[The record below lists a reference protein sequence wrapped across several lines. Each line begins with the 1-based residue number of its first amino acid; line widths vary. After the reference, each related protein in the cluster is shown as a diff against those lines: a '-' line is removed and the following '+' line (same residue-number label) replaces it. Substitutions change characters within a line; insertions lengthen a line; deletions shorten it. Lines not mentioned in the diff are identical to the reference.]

1 MRDYNDNEEFYR
13 DDNAYGVDD
22 RKASYSRAVQHH
34 NELAE
39 QRRLAA
45 QRKLA
50 DQKSSAEDN
59 QHAIWSGINASRQND
74 KQMPEAYSATLATYL
89 NSGVLQGLSGHRFKH
104 KEFPSHE
111 VDIYYDV
118 KTRDLICFSDRY
130 RDVHIQGT
138 WYRAVPFSSLSG
150 YLANRA
156 EKGFS
161 VQQKIPPAVH
171 TPTKITK
178 SPTSSKKKTSKKED
192 TKMDY
197 DRTPSARKTSKAS
210 TMKAVKDALV
220 HGSKV
225 AVADEASNV
234 MLSAAKL
241 LLGDAYPVLMS
252 TPDGQEVAKGLTAI
266 ALMYAT
272 DVLPGVIPQ
281 EDAVRTASTLVLE
294 AVSRDL
300 VQPRLAALQPV
311 LMQLAAAGAKVL
323 TPTEK

>member
-1 MRDYNDNEEFYR
+1 MNMDEYNDPEEFYL
-13 DDNAYGVDD
+13 DNNAYSVGDKASSY
-22 RKASYSRAVQHH
+22 RKAWRYQ
-34 NELAE
+34 NELAKQRQIAHEKAITEKE
-39 QRRLAA
+39 Q
-45 QRKLA
+45 
-50 DQKSSAEDN
+50 SV
-59 QHAIWSGINASRQND
+59 WSGINAFSQND
-74 KQMPEAYSATLATYL
+74 RKVPAFYSDKVVSCINAGILIYL
-89 NSGVLQGLSGHRFKH
+89 SANRFRH
-104 KEFPSHE
+104 KDFPTHD
-111 VDIYYDV
+111 VDIYYDE
-118 KTRDLICFSDRY
+118 KTRDIVCFSDRY
-130 RDVHIQGT
+130 REVHIQGV
-138 WYRAVPFSSLSG
+138 WYKTINFASLHG
-150 YLANRA
+150 YLANRT
-156 EKGFS
+156 EKPFS
-161 VQQKIPPAVH
+161 AQQKIPPAEY
-171 TPTKITK
+171 TPTKIIK
-178 SPTSSKKKTSKKED
+178 SPPSSKKKSLKKED
-192 TKMDY
+192 MKMDY
-197 DRTPSARKTSKAS
+197 ERTPSPRKTTKTA

-220 HGSKV
+220 HGTKV

-234 MLSAAKL
+234 MLMAAKL